1 MLAPLSRERITFA
14 TVPWPV
20 LNPPK
25 NYADGD
31 GLAALSTLSIAQF
44 LLSPDHSPGTPARDR
59 LRAAIRRWHS
69 DKFSRFTARMRRE
82 DGEDEAEKIMEGVGV
97 VARALTQLL
106 ELERGD

>member
-1 MLAPLSRERITFA
+1 MLAASSKERITFA

-20 LNPPK
+20 LHPPK

-69 DKFSRFTARMRRE
+69 DKFSRFRARMRSE